1 MNENDWLWEKVESKL
16 DRIYEYQ
23 KQISTNNI
31 DSEDKKNVYNK
42 FGDAIVSLVQNLIN
56 GKTEETKVQENKD
69 VDQMLLW
76 LNEKI
81 EKAKWDKF
89 LISRTNSSGK
99 LWRNNQ

>member
-1 MNENDWLWEKVESKL
+1 MNENDCLWEKVESKL

-99 LWRNNQ
+99 LWKNNQ